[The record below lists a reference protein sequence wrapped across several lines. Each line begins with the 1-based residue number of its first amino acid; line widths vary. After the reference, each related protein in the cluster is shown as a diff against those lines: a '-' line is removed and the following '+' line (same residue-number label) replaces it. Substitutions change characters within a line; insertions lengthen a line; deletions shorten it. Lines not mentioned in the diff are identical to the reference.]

1 MARPRTFDEDEV
13 VSAAR
18 TAFRRGG
25 FHGTSVGDLSVATG
39 LGKGSLYG
47 AFGDKHR
54 LYLRIFDEYCT
65 GAEASVA
72 RLVDGPDE
80 GALDRAREWLL
91 AVARGPGAPGCLL
104 ANGTAELSSEDPEV
118 AERALRAFTQIHG
131 ALTDVARAAQR
142 VGDVDPTADPATL
155 GGLIL
160 ATHRG
165 LEALAKGGMTAEVL
179 VPIVEQAVTGLRTR
193 RPNRPTRPRSDSAPY
208 V

>member
-1 MARPRTFDEDEV
+1 MARPRTFDEDKV
-13 VSAAR
+13 ITAAR
-18 TAFRRGG
+18 TAFRRTG
-25 FHGTSVGDLSVATG
+25 FHGTSVGDLSAATG

-65 GAEASVA
+65 GAEAVVA

-91 AVARGPGAPGCLL
+91 AGVHAPDICGCLL
-104 ANGTAELSSEDPEV
+104 AKGTAELSSEDPEV
-118 AERALRAFTQIHG
+118 ADRALRAFTNIHD

-142 VGDVDPTADPATL
+142 GGDVDPTADPAAI

-165 LEALAKGGMTAEVL
+165 LEALSKGGMTAEVL
-179 VPIVEQAVTGLRTR
+179 VPIAEQAITGLRTR
-193 RPNRPTRPRSDSAPY
+193 
-208 V
+208 

>member
-13 VSAAR
+13 VAAAR
-18 TAFRRGG
+18 AAFRRSGY
-25 FHGTSVGDLSVATG
+25 HGTSVGDLSVATG

-80 GALDRAREWLL
+80 EALDRAREWLL
-91 AVARGPGAPGCLL
+91 AGVRGPNPCGCLL
-104 ANGTAELSSEDPEV
+104 AKGTAELSSDDPEV
-118 AERALRAFTQIHG
+118 AERALRAFTTIHD

-142 VGDVDPTADPATL
+142 AGDVDPTADPASI
-155 GGLIL
+155 GGIIL

-165 LEALAKGGMTAEVL
+165 LEALSKGGMTGDVL
-179 VPIVEQAVTGLRTR
+179 LPIVEQAIAGLRTR
-193 RPNRPTRPRSDSAPY
+193 
-208 V
+208 

>member
-13 VSAAR
+13 ITAAR

-25 FHGTSVGDLSVATG
+25 FHGTSVGDLSAATG

-54 LYLRIFDEYCT
+54 LYLRIFDEYCS

-91 AVARGPGAPGCLL
+91 ALARGPDAPGCLL
-104 ANGTAELSSEDPEV
+104 AKGTAELSSDDPDV
-118 AERALRAFTQIHG
+118 AQRALRAFTTIHG

-142 VGDVDPTADPATL
+142 AGDVDPNADPATI

-165 LEALAKGGMTAEVL
+165 LEALRQGGITAEVL
-179 VPIVEQAVTGLRTR
+179 GPIVEHAISGLRTR
-193 RPNRPTRPRSDSAPY
+193 
-208 V
+208 

>member
-1 MARPRTFDEDEV
+1 MARPRTFDENDV
-13 VSAAR
+13 ITAAR

-25 FHGTSVGDLSVATG
+25 FHGTSVGDLSTATG

-65 GAEASVA
+65 GAEAMVA

-91 AVARGPGAPGCLL
+91 AGVRESDTCGCLL

-118 AERALRAFTQIHG
+118 GGRALRAFTNIHD

-142 VGDVDPTADPATL
+142 VGDVDPTADPAAI

-165 LEALAKGGMTAEVL
+165 LEALAKAGMPAEVL
-179 VPIVEQAVTGLRTR
+179 IPILEQAITGLRAR
-193 RPNRPTRPRSDSAPY
+193 RP
-208 V
+208 